1 MLPRCPLTS
10 YITDSGLS
18 SSDFI
23 LCTYFVGIS
32 TSEQLNCQPYQICSC
47 YTRAT
52 FCAPFML
59 HIMFAIVIRDL
70 PDSLDGVDGE
80 PDVGLRPVASGAL
93 GNEPSRG
100 NKATGLS

>member
-1 MLPRCPLTS
+1 MYVLCGYLNITAAHVTTIPDMLMQYSCP
-10 YITDSGLS
+10 
-18 SSDFI
+18 
-23 LCTYFVGIS
+23 
-32 TSEQLNCQPYQICSC
+32 
-47 YTRAT
+47 
-52 FCAPFML
+52 FCAPFIL